1 MLLSQQRATEVS
13 LNGVQLGAVFRCGE
27 TGGMA
32 RRTGARGAADPMHV
46 VLDRVRQVVVDDTLN
61 VGDVDAAGRDVRGDQ
76 DAVAP
81 AAEALQRLAPLR
93 L

>member
-1 MLLSQQRATEVS
+1 MGLSRQRAADMA
-13 LNGVQLGAVFRCGE
+13 LDGVELGAVFRCGE
-27 TGGMA
+27 TGGVA
-32 RRTGARGAADPMHV
+32 RRTGACGAADPMHV
-46 VLDRVRQVVVDDTLN
+46 ILDCVRQVVVDHSLN

-76 DAVAP
+76 DAVAT